1 MREAVKGVLYV
12 ERYRQ
17 DIIPRLDSFVRDCSE
32 CVEDNNQLAFSVQG
46 DAEIF
51 GRICEIAKSHHRIQ
65 NFIHGNGFC
74 SRKTQSAST
83 HRTTGLYM
91 QALSE
96 GISEVLQSYKKT
108 LVEVENLV
116 IGNHNYTLA
125 FIYSYV
131 EKYHGLFNTLNR
143 IITTIR
149 ERRLNG
155 CQILSLIHQYILNG
169 NERVHQAIVIIFS
182 CINEVFVNQL
192 VTWLLYGELKDPYK
206 EFFVFHSQ
214 DDASDTFVSSP
225 STTNTCDKSLASTLQ
240 DTALDCGFMLKP
252 NMIPYF
258 VPLSLAQEILFI
270 GKTVILFGFD
280 PKVKKSSNFLAQRSL
295 TPLQRCGID
304 SRRFTIWEEKEAEFH
319 EKLQKLKKPEFFEVL
334 NLRGVVRE
342 IKECVTKHLWTVAVE
357 EAQLIHELKLMKYFY
372 LLGRGEL
379 FLELLRLTS
388 HMLDKPTTRTS
399 TRDMNHAF
407 QLAARAVFL
416 SNSADIEKFS
426 FELPYVKPN
435 ISANSSIE
443 DDNNSTVADGWSS
456 IILKYDFKWPLHLL
470 FTPEVLARYNDMF
483 RLLLRIKKTQHD
495 LHALWKTYKQS
506 SSFAMC
512 QLHNKLMF
520 LMDNLQHYM
529 QADVLET
536 NFSRLMDDVNKTND
550 FEKLKKYHATFLAD
564 VLSQSFLTVTS
575 SADSD
580 HSGEMTESLN
590 NPVFCNIMELLKL
603 CHSFCSMSEFVTDKE
618 SEDYYIRGYTDRY
631 NKLVKQLMQLLV
643 SLRDQPCGVYLARLL
658 MRLDYNRW
666 HSREAQLT
674 QSVTNM
680 LRY

>member
-1 MREAVKGVLYV
+1 MMHYLFCGTVLK
-12 ERYRQ
+12 RQ
-17 DIIPRLDSFVRDCSE
+17 KCRQISLIFE
-32 CVEDNNQLAFSVQG
+32 EEG
-46 DAEIF
+46 DAEIYN
-51 GRICEIAKSHHRIQ
+51 RIWDVARSHHTIQ
-65 NFIHGNGFC
+65 NYVETFGFR
-74 SRKTQSAST
+74 SRKLQSASGLKT
-83 HRTTGLYM
+83 SGLYA

-96 GISEVLQSYKKT
+96 GVTEVLQDYKKT
-108 LVEVENLV
+108 LVEVESLI
-116 IGNHNYTLA
+116 IGNHNYNLS
-125 FIYSYV
+125 FVYSYV
-131 EKYHGLFNTLNR
+131 GKFHGLFNTLNK
-143 IITTIR
+143 IIVTIK
-149 ERRLNG
+149 ERRLTG
-155 CQILSLIHQYILNG
+155 CQILSLTHQYILNG
-169 NERVHQAIVIIFS
+169 NEMVHEAVIKIFT
-182 CINEVFVNQL
+182 CINKVFVNQL
-192 VTWLLYGELKDPYK
+192 CTWLLYGELRDPYQ
-206 EFFVFHSQ
+206 EFFIYRNNK
-214 DDASDTFVSSP
+214 DDNISDTFLSSP
-225 STTNTCDKSLASTLQ
+225 STNACDKSLVSTLQ
-240 DTALDCGFMLKP
+240 DTIIDCGYNLNP
-252 NMIPYF
+252 TMIPYF

-280 PKVKKSSNFLAQRSL
+280 PRKVKRSSYFMNNRPIM
-295 TPLQRCGID
+295 PLQKCGAD

-319 EKLQKLKKPEFFEVL
+319 DKLQKLKNPEVFEVC
-334 NLRGVVRE
+334 NLRSVVRD

-357 EAQLIHELKLMKYFY
+357 EAQLIHELRLMKDFY

-379 FLELLRLTS
+379 FLELLRLTAP
-388 HMLDKPTTRTS
+388 MLDKPTTRTS

-443 DDNNSTVADGWSS
+443 DDSSTVADGWSS

-506 SSFAMC
+506 TSFSMC

-520 LMDNLQHYM
+520 LMDHLQHYM

-536 NFSRLMDDVNKTND
+536 NFSRLMDAVNKTTD
-550 FEKLKKYHATFLAD
+550 FEKLKKAHATFLAD
-564 VLSQSFLTVTS
+564 ILGQSFLTVIS
-575 SADSD
+575 SSDSEC
-580 HSGEMTESLN
+580 SGDTIDSIN
-590 NPVFCNIMELLKL
+590 NPVFCNIMELIKL
-603 CHSFCSMSEFVTDKE
+603 CHSFCSMGDLVTDKE
-618 SEDYYIRGYTDRY
+618 AEDYYIRGYSDRF

-643 SLRDQPCGVYLARLL
+643 SVRERPCGVYLARLL

-666 HSREAQLT
+666 LSGEAQLT

>member
-1 MREAVKGVLYV
+1 MIHDAL
-12 ERYRQ
+12 
-17 DIIPRLDSFVRDCSE
+17 LMLWDCSPTNGSNE
-32 CVEDNNQLAFSVQG
+32 NNYSNDG
-46 DAEIF
+46 DAEIY
-51 GRICEIAKSHHRIQ
+51 GRIYEIAKSHHRIQ
-65 NFIHGNGFC
+65 NFVETTGFR
-74 SRKTQSAST
+74 SRKTLSASN
-83 HRTTGLYM
+83 HKLYGLYT

-96 GISEVLQSYKKT
+96 GMSEVLQLYKKT
-108 LVEVENLV
+108 LIEVESLV
-116 IGNHNYTLA
+116 IGNINYTLS
-125 FIYSYV
+125 FVYSYV
-131 EKYHGLFNTLNR
+131 EKYRGLFNTLNR
-143 IITTIR
+143 VITTIK
-149 ERRLNG
+149 ERRLVG

-169 NERVHQAIVIIFS
+169 SEMVHEAIVKIFT
-182 CINEVFVNQL
+182 CMNKVFVNQL
-192 VTWLLYGELKDPYK
+192 CTWLLYGELRDPYQ
-206 EFFVFHSQ
+206 EFFIFRNLDEPSE
-214 DDASDTFVSSP
+214 TFLSTPSSAQ
-225 STTNTCDKSLASTLQ
+225 TCDKSLVSTLQ
-240 DTALDCGFMLKP
+240 DATLDCGFTLNP
-252 NMIPYF
+252 SMIPHF

-270 GKTVILFGFD
+270 GKTVLLFGFE
-280 PKVKKSSNFLAQRSL
+280 PKKTKKSNNFATNRSMM
-295 TPLQRCGID
+295 TLQKCVTD

-319 EKLQKLKKPEFFEVL
+319 EKLQKLKNPEVFEVC
-334 NLRGVVRE
+334 NLRSVVRD

-357 EAQLIHELKLMKYFY
+357 EAQLIHELKLMKDFY

-379 FLELLRLTS
+379 FLELLRLTA
-388 HMLDKPTTRTS
+388 HMLDKATTRTS

-435 ISANSSIE
+435 TTGNSSVEE
-443 DDNNSTVADGWSS
+443 DSNCSSVADGWSS

-506 SSFAMC
+506 ASFPVS

-536 NFSRLMDDVNKTND
+536 NFSRLMDAVNKTND
-550 FEKLKKYHATFLAD
+550 FEKLKRAHATFLAD

-575 SADSD
+575 FSDSD
-580 HSGEMTESLN
+580 CSGDTGDSIN
-590 NPVFCNIMELLKL
+590 NPVFCNIMDLLKL
-603 CHSFCSMSEFVTDKE
+603 CHSFCSMNEIVSDREA
-618 SEDYYIRGYTDRY
+618 EDYYIRGYSERF
-631 NKLVKQLMQLLV
+631 NKLVKHLMQLLV
-643 SLRDQPCGVYLARLL
+643 SLRDRPCGVYLARLL

-666 HSREAQLT
+666 LSGEAQLT

>member
-1 MREAVKGVLYV
+1 MIHDALLVLW
-12 ERYRQ
+12 
-17 DIIPRLDSFVRDCSE
+17 DCTQSTQQTNT
-32 CVEDNNQLAFSVQG
+32 DAYTNQG
-46 DAEIF
+46 DAEVYA
-51 GRICEIAKSHHRIQ
+51 RICEVGKAHHKIQ
-65 NFIHGNGFC
+65 NFI
-74 SRKTQSAST
+74 A
-83 HRTTGLYM
+83 TTGFHARKIKSGSTTRSNGLYT

-96 GISEVLQSYKKT
+96 GMAEVLQSYKKT
-108 LVEVENLV
+108 LVEVEALV
-116 IGNHNYTLA
+116 IGNHNYTLS

-131 EKYHGLFNTLNR
+131 EKYRGLFNTLNR
-143 IITTIR
+143 IIITIK
-149 ERRLNG
+149 ERRLDG

-169 NERVHQAIVIIFS
+169 NEMVHKNIVKIF
-182 CINEVFVNQL
+182 CYINKVFINQL
-192 VTWLLYGELKDPYK
+192 CTWLLYGELKDPYE
-206 EFFVFHSQ
+206 EFFIFNIKKSG
-214 DDASDTFVSSP
+214 SDTLISSP
-225 STTNTCDKSLASTLQ
+225 STTNTCEKSLVSTLQ
-240 DTALDCGFMLKP
+240 DTSIECGYNINP

-258 VPLSLAQEILFI
+258 MPLSLAQEILFI

-280 PKVKKSSNFLAQRSL
+280 PRKVKRSSSFLNKSML
-295 TPLQRCGID
+295 PLQKIGTD

-319 EKLQKLKKPEFFEVL
+319 EKLQKLKTPETLEVCH
-334 NLRGVVRE
+334 LRVVVRE

-357 EAQLIHELKLMKYFY
+357 EAHLIHELKLMKDFY

-379 FLELLRLTS
+379 FLELLRLTA
-388 HMLDKPTTRTS
+388 HILDKPTARTG

-416 SNSADIEKFS
+416 ANNADIEKFS

-435 ISANSSIE
+435 ISLNSTAEEDSSI
-443 DDNNSTVADGWSS
+443 VADGWSS

-495 LHALWKTYKQS
+495 LHMLWMTYKQS
-506 SSFAMC
+506 TSFSMC

-536 NFSRLMDDVNKTND
+536 NFSRFMDAVNKTND
-550 FEKLKKYHATFLAD
+550 FEKLKKAHAEFLAD

-575 SADSD
+575 SS
-580 HSGEMTESLN
+580 SGESDYSETDSIN
-590 NPVFCNIMELLKL
+590 NPVFCNIMELIKL
-603 CHSFCSMSEFVTDKE
+603 CHSFCSMREVASDKE
-618 SEDYYIRGYTDRY
+618 AENYYIRGYSDRF

-643 SLRDQPCGVYLARLL
+643 SLRDRPCGVYLARLL

-666 HSREAQLT
+666 LSGEAQLT